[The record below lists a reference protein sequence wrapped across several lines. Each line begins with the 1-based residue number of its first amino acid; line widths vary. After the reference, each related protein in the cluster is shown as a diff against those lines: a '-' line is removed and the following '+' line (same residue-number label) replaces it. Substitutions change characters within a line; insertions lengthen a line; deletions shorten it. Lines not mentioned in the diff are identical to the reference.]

1 MICEVLMKRA
11 KDYRSGTKKLFAV
24 AVIVVLLFGVF
35 IIWWQAQS
43 PKETAEKNA
52 VSFARKHAA
61 LKTETDFY
69 LFNREKTYFTVAGTN
84 SKKQKIYVI
93 IAKKGGATKI
103 LQQKKGITEEDAVSL
118 AKKEKP
124 KKILKTA
131 LGLWSNEPV
140 WEVTYL
146 NKSDNLCYILYA
158 YKDGNT
164 VKSIQNI

>member
-11 KDYRSGTKKLFAV
+11 KSYRSGVKKLFAV
-24 AVIVVLLFGVF
+24 AVTVILLFGVF
-35 IIWWQAQS
+35 IFWWQVQA
-43 PKETAEKNA
+43 PRETAEKNA
-52 VSFARKHAA
+52 VSFARKHAD

-69 LFNREKTYFTVAGTN
+69 LFNRNKTYFTVAGTN

-93 IAKKGGATKI
+93 IAQKGGATKI
-103 LQQKKGITEEDAVSL
+103 LQQKKGITEKDAITL

-124 KKILKTA
+124 KKILKAT
-131 LGLWSNEPV
+131 LGLWSNKPV

-146 NKSDNLCYILYA
+146 NKSGNLCYILYA
-158 YKDGNT
+158 YKNGNM